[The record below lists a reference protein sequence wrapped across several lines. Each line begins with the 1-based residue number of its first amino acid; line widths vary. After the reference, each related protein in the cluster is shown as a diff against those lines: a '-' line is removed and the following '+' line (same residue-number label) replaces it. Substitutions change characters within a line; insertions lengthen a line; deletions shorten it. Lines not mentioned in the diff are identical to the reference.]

1 MNHHLRLIPL
11 FIRASIQQETAYRAN
26 FFIGLLHSLLN
37 FGTGVLGLSV
47 IFEQVDTVR
56 GWDFSATLAVLGIYL
71 TVNALRDLF
80 IGPSLN
86 GLAGMDGD
94 VWTGKLD
101 FTMLRPVDVQ
111 FWASLRQWRLFSLF
125 DLMLGFGVIVAA
137 VTQFESAPS
146 LANLLTFLIL
156 LIAGVIVI
164 YAILLVFTALVF
176 WSPGFLFTWVF
187 DGIFQLARYP
197 VGLYPGWLRLA
208 LTWVIPVGLVTTI
221 PAQALTGDLQIG
233 MLIGSLM
240 LSAALFAGASILFH
254 RGMRRYASASS

>member
-1 MNHHLRLIPL
+1 
-11 FIRASIQQETAYRAN
+11 
-26 FFIGLLHSLLN
+26 LN

-86 GLAGMDGD
+86 ALAGMDGD

-137 VTQFESAPS
+137 VTQFDTAPS
-146 LANLLTFLIL
+146 LINLLAFLIL
-156 LIAGVIVI
+156 LISGVIVI

-233 MLIGSLM
+233 MLIGSLA